1 MLELRILTGLH
12 RGAALPL
19 DGDAIRIGSGANNDI
34 VLLDPGMPTVASV
47 IYRSGA
53 SNWQYVSYRSGDN
66 DDEAFDATRAPNRTA
81 LVAGVRWFAGP
92 VMIGCDDETT
102 PWPTTVTQGGASRRD
117 RRAKRRAS
125 LKTKLA
131 CAFAAAIAV
140 TVLAAWLVAQRRPTA
155 PAPSPVE
162 AAAVEAA
169 AMPSA
174 RTTAGAMGT
183 PVHAVKAVSY
193 PDEAKPRPPFG
204 IRSASSGPYGFV
216 VTDDGQV
223 LIPGSRW
230 RAFTL
235 VRIEPGRA
243 VFAGPHAAELA
254 W

>member
-19 DGDAIRIGSGANNDI
+19 DGDAIRIGSEAKNDL

-53 SNWQYVSYRSGDN
+53 SSWQYVSYRSGDN
-66 DDEAFDATRAPNRTA
+66 DDQAFDATRAPNGTA

-92 VMIGCDDETT
+92 VMIGCDDETA
-102 PWPTTVTQGGASRRD
+102 PWPTAVTHSDALRHD
-117 RRAKRRAS
+117 RRGKRRAS
-125 LKTKLA
+125 FNTKLG
-131 CAFAAAIAV
+131 CAFAAAIV
-140 TVLAAWLVAQRRPTA
+140 FTVIAAWLAARGRPTA
-155 PAPSPVE
+155 PPPSPAE
-162 AAAVEAA
+162 AAAT
-169 AMPSA
+169 PSA
-174 RTTAGAMGT
+174 RTTAGAMET
-183 PVHAVKAVSY
+183 PVRAVEAVLY